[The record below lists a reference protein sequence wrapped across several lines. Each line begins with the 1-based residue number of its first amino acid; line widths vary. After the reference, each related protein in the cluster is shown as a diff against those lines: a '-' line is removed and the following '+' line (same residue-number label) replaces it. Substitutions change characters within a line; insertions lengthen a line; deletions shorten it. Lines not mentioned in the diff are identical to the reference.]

1 MYVIL
6 DKTINSR
13 IQEHSMKSIY
23 VQALETNEGDCLN
36 ASWQAKD
43 DNPQALDR
51 MASWQAKDDN
61 PQALDNLS

>member
-1 MYVIL
+1 
-6 DKTINSR
+6 
-13 IQEHSMKSIY
+13 MKSIY
-23 VQALETNEGDCLN
+23 VHALEASRGDCLH

-51 MASWQAKDDN
+51 MASWQAPDDN

>member
-1 MYVIL
+1 
-6 DKTINSR
+6 
-13 IQEHSMKSIY
+13 MKSIY
-23 VQALETNEGDCLN
+23 VQALETNDGDCLN

-61 PQALDNLS
+61 PQALDRMASWQARDDNPQALDYLS